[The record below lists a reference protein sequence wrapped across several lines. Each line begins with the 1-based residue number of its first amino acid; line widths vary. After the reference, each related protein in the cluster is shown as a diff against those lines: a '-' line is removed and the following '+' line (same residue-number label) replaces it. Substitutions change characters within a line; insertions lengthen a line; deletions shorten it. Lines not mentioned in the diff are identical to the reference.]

1 MKKLSIF
8 QVGVIGFFSVM
19 GVIGVL
25 VFAGVGGLG
34 RDTVQVGQVTVWGTY
49 SKTAMLDYFS
59 ALAGD
64 NTELLDSVEYVEK
77 NPRTYE
83 QDLIEALAAQRGPD
97 VFFLNQALAH
107 KHRDKLLPASYD
119 FLSERDYKDT
129 FIEEGELFLTDAGVL
144 AFPISI
150 DPMVLYWN
158 RSIFSGSGVARAP
171 RYWDEVQVLA
181 SERLTTRDAASN
193 IFQSTIALGEYQNI
207 AHAKEILALLMMQA
221 GSSIVAT
228 DTSGRHTSDLD
239 RNDFANTEAPAV
251 TALRFYTDF
260 SNPSKTVYT
269 WNRALPEARAA
280 FIGGKL
286 AMYLG
291 FASEIQSIRAQ
302 NPNLNFDVAL
312 APQARDASVVSY
324 GRMTGLAIPKGS
336 SNPDGAL
343 QLIAL
348 MVAEEGSI
356 LFSELTGLPS
366 PRRDILSRSTDDPF
380 DTVFYNAAIAARN
393 FRDPDPV
400 ETEALFRGM
409 IESVTSGRF
418 RISEAISEGSAL
430 LNSLLER

>member
-19 GVIGVL
+19 GVVGVL

-34 RDTVQVGQVTVWGTY
+34 GNTVQVGQVTVWGTY
-49 SKTAMLDYFS
+49 PQAQMLDYFS

-83 QDLIEALAAQRGPD
+83 QDLIEALAAQSGPD
-97 VFFLNQALAH
+97 VFFLDQALAY

-129 FIEEGELFLTDAGVL
+129 FIEEGELFLTEEGIL
-144 AFPISI
+144 AFPISV

-158 RSIFSGSGVARAP
+158 RSIFSGGGVARAP

-193 IFQSTIALGEYQNI
+193 IFQSAIALGEYQNI

-228 DTSGRHTSDLD
+228 DVSGRYTSDLD
-239 RNDFANTEAPAV
+239 RNDFANTDAPAV

-260 SNPSKTVYT
+260 SNPSKTVYS
-269 WNRALPEARAA
+269 WNRALPEARSA

-302 NPNLNFDVAL
+302 NPNLNFDVTL
-312 APQARDASVVSY
+312 TPQTRDADVISY
-324 GRMTGLAIPKGS
+324 GRMMGLAIPKGS
-336 SNPDGAL
+336 NNPDGAL

-356 LFSELTGLPS
+356 LFSELTGLPA
-366 PRRDILSRSTDDPF
+366 PRRDTLSRSAEDPF
-380 DTVFYNAAIAARN
+380 DAVFYNAAIAARG
-393 FRDPDPV
+393 FRDPNPV
-400 ETEALFRGM
+400 ETEALFKGM